1 MKNPV
6 RSAANFRNAGGI
18 RPSHFC
24 IFIHFYTLPLL
35 VEGFADRF
43 LCHFSGYRP
52 FFHKKYVCEMEL
64 WKTCDNC
71 G

>member
-1 MKNPV
+1 MPAV
-6 RSAANFRNAGGI
+6 YAPR
-18 RPSHFC
+18 
-24 IFIHFYTLPLL
+24 IFVFLFYFYTLPLL
-35 VEGFADRF
+35 VEGFVDWF

>member
-1 MKNPV
+1 MPV
-6 RSAANFRNAGGI
+6 VYAPR
-18 RPSHFC
+18 
-24 IFIHFYTLPLL
+24 IFVFLFYFYTLLLL
-35 VEGFADRF
+35 VEGFADWF

-64 WKTCDNC
+64 WKTYDNC

>member
-1 MKNPV
+1 MPV
-6 RSAANFRNAGGI
+6 VYAPR
-18 RPSHFC
+18 
-24 IFIHFYTLPLL
+24 IFVFLFYFYTLSLL
-35 VEGFADRF
+35 VEGFADWF

>member
-6 RSAANFRNAGGI
+6 HSAANFRNAGGI

-24 IFIHFYTLPLL
+24 IFIHFYALPLL
-35 VEGFADRF
+35 VEGFADWF